1 MRYLLIMLMSLMLAA
16 PAYAAGTADGT
27 ADAPAAPQ
35 AARKAK
41 GVTKV
46 APVDTVAKAVASAN
60 KTPVVVTGTIVEAVQ
75 GKKNRYVFEDG
86 TGRMT
91 VALSKKAAAAAHI
104 EAQSKVHL
112 TGVMV
117 VKAGKE
123 GVMAVRKAEIQ
134 Q

>member
-16 PAYAAGTADGT
+16 PAYAAGTDE
-27 ADAPAAPQ
+27 APAAPQ
-35 AARKAK
+35 TTRKAK

-46 APVDTVAKAVASAN
+46 APVDTVAKALTSAN
-60 KTPVVVTGTIVEAVQ
+60 KTPVAVTGTIVEAVQ

-104 EAQSKVHL
+104 EAQSKVRL

-123 GVMAVRKAEIQ
+123 GVMSVRKAEIQ

>member
-16 PAYAAGTADGT
+16 PAYAAGTAD
-27 ADAPAAPQ
+27 APATPTTTH
-35 AARKAK
+35 KAK
-41 GVTKV
+41 SVTKA
-46 APVDTVAKAVASAN
+46 APVDTVAKALASAN
-60 KTPVVVTGTIVEAVQ
+60 KTPVSVTGTIVEPVQ

-91 VALSKKAAAAAHI
+91 VALGKKAAAAAHI

>member
-16 PAYAAGTADGT
+16 PAYAAGTAD
-27 ADAPAAPQ
+27 APATP
-35 AARKAK
+35 AAAAKAK

-46 APVDTVAKAVASAN
+46 APVDTVAKALASAN
-60 KTPVVVTGTIVEAVQ
+60 KTPVSVTGTIVEPVQ

-91 VALSKKAAAAAHI
+91 VALSKKAAAATHLA
-104 EAQSKVHL
+104 AQSKVRL

-117 VKAGKE
+117 VKSGKE
-123 GVMAVRKAEIQ
+123 AVMGVRKAEIQ

>member
-16 PAYAAGTADGT
+16 PAYAAGTAD
-27 ADAPAAPQ
+27 APATTTVP
-35 AARKAK
+35 KAK

-46 APVDTVAKAVASAN
+46 APVDTVAKALASAN
-60 KTPVVVTGTIVEAVQ
+60 KSPVSVTGTIVEPVQ

-91 VALSKKAAAAAHI
+91 VALSKKAAAATHL
-104 EAQSKVHL
+104 EAQSKVRL

-123 GVMAVRKAEIQ
+123 GVMGVRKAEIQ

>member
-1 MRYLLIMLMSLMLAA
+1 MRYLLIMLLSLMLAA
-16 PAYAAGTADGT
+16 PAYAAGTAD
-27 ADAPAAPQ
+27 APATPATTH
-35 AARKAK
+35 KAK
-41 GVTKV
+41 SVTKA
-46 APVDTVAKAVASAN
+46 APVDTVAKALASAN
-60 KTPVVVTGTIVEAVQ
+60 KTPVSVTGSIVEPVQ

-91 VALSKKAAAAAHI
+91 VALSKKAAAATHL

-123 GVMAVRKAEIQ
+123 GVMGVRKAEIQ

>member
-16 PAYAAGTADGT
+16 PAYAAVTAT
-27 ADAPAAPQ
+27 APATAP

-46 APVDTVAKAVASAN
+46 APVDTVAKALTSAN
-60 KTPVVVTGTIVEAVQ
+60 KTPVSVTGTIVEAVQ

-91 VALSKKAAAAAHI
+91 VALGKKAAAAAHV

-117 VKAGKE
+117 VKSGKE
-123 GVMAVRKAEIQ
+123 GVMAVRKAEMQ

>member
-16 PAYAAGTADGT
+16 PAYAAGTAD
-27 ADAPAAPQ
+27 APATP
-35 AARKAK
+35 AATPKAK

-46 APVDTVAKAVASAN
+46 APVDTVAKALASAN
-60 KTPVVVTGTIVEAVQ
+60 KTPVSVTGTIVEPVQ

-91 VALSKKAAAAAHI
+91 VALSKKAAAATHL
-104 EAQSKVHL
+104 EAQSKVRL

-117 VKAGKE
+117 VKADKE
-123 GVMAVRKAEIQ
+123 GVMGVRKAEIQ

>member
-16 PAYAAGTADGT
+16 PAYAADA
-27 ADAPAAPQ
+27 ADAAATPTT
-35 AARKAK
+35 ARKAK

-46 APVDTVAKAVASAN
+46 APVDTVAKALASAN
-60 KTPVVVTGTIVEAVQ
+60 KTPVAVTGTIVEAVQ

-91 VALSKKAAAAAHI
+91 VALSKKAAAATHL
-104 EAQSKVHL
+104 EAQSKVRL

-117 VKAGKE
+117 VKSGKE
-123 GVMAVRKAEIQ
+123 AVMGVRKAEIQ

>member
-16 PAYAAGTADGT
+16 PAYAAGTAD
-27 ADAPAAPQ
+27 APAAH
-35 AARKAK
+35 KAK

-46 APVDTVAKAVASAN
+46 APVDTVAKALTSAN
-60 KTPVVVTGTIVEAVQ
+60 KAPVSVTGTIVEAVQ

-104 EAQSKVHL
+104 EAQSKVRL

-117 VKAGKE
+117 VKSGKE
-123 GVMAVRKAEIQ
+123 GMMSVRKAEIQ

>member
-1 MRYLLIMLMSLMLAA
+1 MRYLLILLMSLMLAA
-16 PAYAAGTADGT
+16 PAYAAGTAD
-27 ADAPAAPQ
+27 APATP
-35 AARKAK
+35 AAAAKAK

-46 APVDTVAKAVASAN
+46 APVDTVAKALASAN
-60 KTPVVVTGTIVEAVQ
+60 KTPVSVTGSIVEPVQ

-104 EAQSKVHL
+104 EAQSKVRL

-123 GVMAVRKAEIQ
+123 SVMAVRKAEMQ

>member
-1 MRYLLIMLMSLMLAA
+1 M
-16 PAYAAGTADGT
+16 
-27 ADAPAAPQ
+27 
-35 AARKAK
+35 
-41 GVTKV
+41 
-46 APVDTVAKAVASAN
+46 
-60 KTPVVVTGTIVEAVQ
+60 Q

-91 VALSKKAAAAAHI
+91 VALGKKAAAAAHI

-123 GVMAVRKAEIQ
+123 GVMAVRKAEMQ

>member
-1 MRYLLIMLMSLMLAA
+1 MRYLLIILMSLMLAA
-16 PAYAAGTADGT
+16 PAYAAGTAD
-27 ADAPAAPQ
+27 APATTTAPM
-35 AARKAK
+35 AK

-46 APVDTVAKAVASAN
+46 APVDTVAKALASAN
-60 KTPVVVTGTIVEAVQ
+60 KTPVSVIGTIVEAVQ

-86 TGRMT
+86 SGRMT

-104 EAQSKVHL
+104 EAQSKVRL

-123 GVMAVRKAEIQ
+123 GVMSVRKAEIQ

>member
-16 PAYAAGTADGT
+16 PAYAAGT

-46 APVDTVAKAVASAN
+46 APVDTVAKALTSAN
-60 KTPVVVTGTIVEAVQ
+60 KTPVAVTGTIVEAVQ

-104 EAQSKVHL
+104 EAQSKVRL

>member
-16 PAYAAGTADGT
+16 PAYAAGTAD
-27 ADAPAAPQ
+27 APATP
-35 AARKAK
+35 AAAAKAK

-46 APVDTVAKAVASAN
+46 APVDTVAKALASAN
-60 KTPVVVTGTIVEAVQ
+60 KTPVSVTGSIVEPVQ

-91 VALSKKAAAAAHI
+91 VALSKKAAAATHL

-123 GVMAVRKAEIQ
+123 GVMGVRKAEIQ

>member
-16 PAYAAGTADGT
+16 PAYAAGT

-46 APVDTVAKAVASAN
+46 APVDTVAKALTSAN
-60 KTPVVVTGTIVEAVQ
+60 KTPVAVTGTIVEAVQ

-91 VALSKKAAAAAHI
+91 VALSKKAAAVAHI
-104 EAQSKVHL
+104 EAQSKVRL

>member
-16 PAYAAGTADGT
+16 PAYAAGTAD
-27 ADAPAAPQ
+27 APATP
-35 AARKAK
+35 AAAAKAK

-46 APVDTVAKAVASAN
+46 APVDTVAKALASAN
-60 KTPVVVTGTIVEAVQ
+60 KTPVSVTGTIVEPVQ

-104 EAQSKVHL
+104 EAQSKVRL

-117 VKAGKE
+117 VKSGKE
-123 GVMAVRKAEIQ
+123 GMMSVRKAEIQ

>member
-16 PAYAAGTADGT
+16 PAYAAGTDE
-27 ADAPAAPQ
+27 APAAPQ
-35 AARKAK
+35 TTRKAK

-46 APVDTVAKAVASAN
+46 APVDTVAKALTSAN
-60 KTPVVVTGTIVEAVQ
+60 KTPVAVTGTIVEAVQ

-104 EAQSKVHL
+104 KAQSKVRL

-123 GVMAVRKAEIQ
+123 GVMSVRKAEIQ

>member
-16 PAYAAGTADGT
+16 PAYAADT
-27 ADAPAAPQ
+27 ADAAATPTT
-35 AARKAK
+35 ARKAK
-41 GVTKV
+41 SVTKV
-46 APVDTVAKAVASAN
+46 APVDTVAKALTAAN
-60 KTPVVVTGTIVEAVQ
+60 KAPVCVTGTIVEPVQ
-75 GKKNRYVFEDG
+75 GKKNAYVFEDS
-86 TGRMT
+86 TGRMN
-91 VALSKKAAAAAHI
+91 VVLGKKVAAATHV
-104 EAQSKVHL
+104 EAQSKVRL

>member
-1 MRYLLIMLMSLMLAA
+1 MRYLLIMIMSLMLAA
-16 PAYAAGTADGT
+16 PAYAAGTAD
-27 ADAPAAPQ
+27 APAAP
-35 AARKAK
+35 AAHKAK

-46 APVDTVAKAVASAN
+46 APVDTVAKALTSAN
-60 KTPVVVTGTIVEAVQ
+60 KTPVSVTGTIVEVVQ

-91 VALSKKAAAAAHI
+91 VALGKKAAAAAHI
-104 EAQSKVHL
+104 EAQSKVRL

-117 VKAGKE
+117 VKSGKE

>member
-1 MRYLLIMLMSLMLAA
+1 MRYLLVMLMSLMLAA
-16 PAYAAGTADGT
+16 PAFAANT
-27 ADAPAAPQ
+27 ADAPAAPH

-46 APVDTVAKAVASAN
+46 APVDTVAKALAAAN
-60 KTPVVVTGTIVEAVQ
+60 KTPVSVTGTIVEPVQ

-91 VALSKKAAAAAHI
+91 VALGKKAAAAHI
-104 EAQSKVHL
+104 EAQSRVHL

-117 VKAGKE
+117 VKSGKE
-123 GVMAVRKAEIQ
+123 GVMAVRKVEMQ

>member
-16 PAYAAGTADGT
+16 PAYAAVTAT
-27 ADAPAAPQ
+27 APATAP

-46 APVDTVAKAVASAN
+46 APVDTVAKALTSAN
-60 KTPVVVTGTIVEAVQ
+60 KTPVSVTGTIVEAVQ

-104 EAQSKVHL
+104 EAQSKVRL

-117 VKAGKE
+117 VKSGKE

>member
-16 PAYAAGTADGT
+16 PAYAAGTAD
-27 ADAPAAPQ
+27 APATP
-35 AARKAK
+35 AAAAKAK

-46 APVDTVAKAVASAN
+46 APVDTVAKALASAN
-60 KTPVVVTGTIVEAVQ
+60 KTPVAVTGTIVEAVQ

-91 VALSKKAAAAAHI
+91 VALGKKAAAAAHI

>member
-16 PAYAAGTADGT
+16 TAYAAGT

-35 AARKAK
+35 AAHKAK

-46 APVDTVAKAVASAN
+46 APVDTVAKALTSAN
-60 KTPVVVTGTIVEAVQ
+60 KTPVAVTGTIVEAVQ

-104 EAQSKVHL
+104 EAQSKVRL

-117 VKAGKE
+117 VKACKE

>member
-16 PAYAAGTADGT
+16 PAYAAGTAD
-27 ADAPAAPQ
+27 APATTAAP
-35 AARKAK
+35 KAK

-46 APVDTVAKAVASAN
+46 APVDTVARALASAN
-60 KTPVVVTGTIVEAVQ
+60 KTPVSVTGTIVEPVQ

-91 VALSKKAAAAAHI
+91 VALSKKAAAATHL
-104 EAQSKVHL
+104 EAQSKVRL

-123 GVMAVRKAEIQ
+123 GVMGVRKAEIQ

>member
-16 PAYAAGTADGT
+16 PAYAAGTDE
-27 ADAPAAPQ
+27 APAAPQ
-35 AARKAK
+35 TTRKAK

-104 EAQSKVHL
+104 EAQSKVRL

>member
-16 PAYAAGTADGT
+16 PAYAAGTADAST
-27 ADAPAAPQ
+27 APAAP
-35 AARKAK
+35 APRKAK

-46 APVDTVAKAVASAN
+46 APVDTVAKALTSAN
-60 KTPVVVTGTIVEAVQ
+60 KTPVAVTGTIVEAVQ

-91 VALSKKAAAAAHI
+91 VALSKKAAAATHL

-123 GVMAVRKAEIQ
+123 GVMGVRKAEIQ

>member
-1 MRYLLIMLMSLMLAA
+1 MRYLLILVMSLMLAA
-16 PAYAAGTADGT
+16 PAVAATT
-27 ADAPAAPQ
+27 TDAPAAPK
-35 AARKAK
+35 AAHKSK
-41 GVTKV
+41 SVTKV
-46 APVDTVAKAVASAN
+46 APVDTVAKALAAAN
-60 KTPVVVTGTIVEAVQ
+60 KAPVSVTGTIVEPVQ

-104 EAQSKVHL
+104 EAQSKVRL

>member
-16 PAYAAGTADGT
+16 PAYAAGT

-46 APVDTVAKAVASAN
+46 APVDTVAKALTSAN
-60 KTPVVVTGTIVEAVQ
+60 KTPVAVTGTIVEAVQ

-104 EAQSKVHL
+104 EAQSKVRL

-123 GVMAVRKAEIQ
+123 GVMSVRKAEIQ

>member
-16 PAYAAGTADGT
+16 PAYAAGT

-46 APVDTVAKAVASAN
+46 APVDTVAKALASAN
-60 KTPVVVTGTIVEAVQ
+60 KTPVSVTGTIVEPVQ

-104 EAQSKVHL
+104 EAQSKVRL

-123 GVMAVRKAEIQ
+123 GVMGVRKAEIQ

>member
-16 PAYAAGTADGT
+16 PAYAAGTDE
-27 ADAPAAPQ
+27 APAAPQ
-35 AARKAK
+35 TTRKAK

-46 APVDTVAKAVASAN
+46 APVDTVAKALTSAN
-60 KTPVVVTGTIVEAVQ
+60 KTPVAVTGTIVEAVQ

-104 EAQSKVHL
+104 EAQSKVRL

>member
-1 MRYLLIMLMSLMLAA
+1 MRYLFVMLMSLMLAA
-16 PAYAAGTADGT
+16 PAFAAETPAE
-27 ADAPAAPQ
+27 APAVHH
-35 AARKAK
+35 AAHKAK
-41 GVTKV
+41 RVTKA
-46 APVDTVAKAVASAN
+46 APVDTVAKALASAN
-60 KTPVVVTGTIVEAVQ
+60 KTRVSVTGTIVEPVQ

-91 VALSKKAAAAAHI
+91 VALGKKAAAAAHL

-117 VKAGKE
+117 VKGGKE
-123 GVMAVRKAEIQ
+123 GVMAVRKAEVQ

>member
-16 PAYAAGTADGT
+16 PAYAAGTDE
-27 ADAPAAPQ
+27 APAAPHPT
-35 AARKAK
+35 RKAK

-46 APVDTVAKAVASAN
+46 APVDTVAKALAAAN
-60 KTPVVVTGTIVEAVQ
+60 KTPVSVTGTIVEPVQ

-91 VALSKKAAAAAHI
+91 VALSKKAAAATHL
-104 EAQSKVHL
+104 EAQSKVRL

-123 GVMAVRKAEIQ
+123 GVMGVRKAEIQ